1 MVCIGPSDQRF
12 LSRLSNLFD
21 EQGLPPLNFIS
32 IRLENVIWTKF
43 QVEGTCTRIV
53 RLKAEILSL
62 NSVDLCLELQSAA
75 LPAAQKE
82 IADGLNSLG
91 ILADNRGTAAVQIRR
106 HSGDCNERTLVI
118 HYYVEKGRRGFCESL
133 NGATTLS
140 SIFPIRSAH
149 GLKHLYPTRFSVA

>member
-91 ILADNRGTAAVQIRR
+91 ILADNR
-106 HSGDCNERTLVI
+106 D
-118 HYYVEKGRRGFCESL
+118 GRKRDTPTFRGL
-133 NGATTLS
+133 Q
-140 SIFPIRSAH
+140 
-149 GLKHLYPTRFSVA
+149 